1 MKINR
6 IACIHTDFP
15 TKFGIPRQ
23 SGLVKELAGTI
34 IFEPKYQKSRRIPG
48 IGGIFSYLA
57 YLGVFRISQGY
68 LVAYGASAKTGRQYE
83 KRRVCHAF
91 PFRPNPIGLSCVCLE
106 EIEIHPEYGP
116 VLHVTGADLM
126 DKTPILDIKPYI
138 PHADSHPEAEGGF
151 ASRHKEDRLE
161 VEFPE
166 ELEEKVPESK
176 RTALKGVL
184 ANDPRPAYQNDPKRV
199 YGFGFAGLE
208 VRFTVRD
215 GCLTVCEVVPEI

>member
-34 IFEPKYQKSRRIPG
+34 IFEPKYRNPDAFRGLEEFSHIWLIWEFSESARDTWSPMVRPPRL
-48 IGGIFSYLA
+48 GGNTRK
-57 YLGVFRISQGY
+57 GVFATRS
-68 LVAYGASAKTGRQYE
+68 
-83 KRRVCHAF
+83 
-91 PFRPNPIGLSCVCLE
+91 PFRPNPIGLSCVRLE

-138 PHADSHPEAEGGF
+138 PHADSHPEAEL
-151 ASRHKEDRLE
+151 ED
-161 VEFPE
+161 
-166 ELEEKVPESK
+166 KVPESK
-176 RTALKGVL
+176 RTALRGVL